1 MDSPLTTLRHKAP
14 RLTQEKFLAA
24 HPGCW
29 IQYYDDTPTKDP
41 SKALSA
47 RSFDH
52 AVARRKQEDGCAVC
66 FSLQA
71 FGESRTK
78 ESLLCYRN
86 MGVDVDLVPAAER
99 TGVSDEEIDRRK
111 DQYLRRLR
119 QFPLTPHWV
128 TETRHGF
135 HVLFRVQPQRQPDAI
150 REGETLN
157 RRLVRALDGD
167 TNAVL
172 LTQLLRVPDTY
183 HLKDPARPFLCR
195 LLVDNAPTI
204 PPYSLV
210 AIRQTLDTREAMS
223 SENAAR
229 TTPTARGAEL
239 PPRWRAGLS
248 GVAEGARNATAAS
261 LAGKMLRQLPKEL
274 WETAG
279 WGGLKEWN
287 GRNVVPLPE
296 RELRTIFE
304 SISRREDT
312 RRHRRGTRHFSPPS
326 A

>member
-1 MDSPLTTLRHKAP
+1 MDSPLTTLRHNAP
-14 RLTQEKFLAA
+14 RITPEKFLAA

-29 IQYYDDTPTKDP
+29 IQYYDDSPANDP
-41 SKALSA
+41 AKALSA
-47 RSFDH
+47 RSFDA

-71 FGESRTK
+71 FGESRTM

-86 MGVDVDLVPAAER
+86 MGVDVDLVPTTER
-99 TGVSDEEIDRRK
+99 SVVSDEEIDRRK
-111 DQYLRRLR
+111 DEYLRRLR

-128 TETRHGF
+128 IETRHGF

-150 REGETLN
+150 REAEALN
-157 RRLVRALDGD
+157 RRLVRALGGD

-183 HLKDPARPFLCR
+183 HLKDPARRFLCR

-223 SENAAR
+223 GENAAR

-248 GVAEGARNATAAS
+248 GVAEGERNATAAS
-261 LAGKMLRQLPKEL
+261 LAGKMLRQLSTEL

-287 GRNVVPLPE
+287 GRNVVLLPE
-296 RELRTIFE
+296 RELRAIFE
-304 SISRREDT
+304 SIARREHT
-312 RRHRRGTRHFSPPS
+312 RRHRRGTRHFTPPS